1 MFLTQKRRFIMKSRH
16 CCLLFISALLL
27 FSGCARTTVTNQ
39 QQMVSERIPC
49 PQQIL
54 VYDFV
59 TTPDTVPGD
68 SRLSGQY
75 SDPQTPPTYEQ
86 IETGRKVADEI
97 ASALVTD
104 LQEMGMPAVRA
115 LTSSTPQINDVVIR
129 GYIVS
134 IVEGS
139 EGKRLVIGFGSGSS
153 ELKTV
158 VEGFQMTPQGLREI
172 GSGTLDSGGSKGPGA
187 ALGLA
192 TLLAT
197 GNPAGLIVSSGLK
210 IYGEA
215 SGKSK
220 IEGRSEQTAKEIAD
234 AIQKRMQENGCI

>member
-1 MFLTQKRRFIMKSRH
+1 MKGRQSFLF
-16 CCLLFISALLL
+16 FISALILL
-27 FSGCARTTVTNQ
+27 SGCAKTTITDR
-39 QQMVSERIPC
+39 QQMVNERIPC
-49 PQQIL
+49 PQQFL

-59 TTPDTVPGD
+59 TTSDAVPGD
-68 SRLSGQY
+68 SRLAGQY
-75 SDPQTPPTYEQ
+75 SDQSPQTDEQ
-86 IETGRKVADEI
+86 SETGRRVADEI
-97 ASALVTD
+97 ASALVAD
-104 LQEMGMPAVRA
+104 LQEMGIPAVRA
-115 LTSSTPQINDVVIR
+115 LSSYTPQINDILIR

-158 VEGFQMTPQGLREI
+158 VEAFQMTPQGLREI
-172 GSGTLDSGGSKGPGA
+172 GSGTLDSGGSKGPGT
-187 ALGLA
+187 ALGVA
-192 TLLAT
+192 TLLAS
-197 GNPAGLIVSSGLK
+197 GNPAGLIVSGGLK